1 MTEPKVNVGFVM
13 AGGRSERMNR
23 DKALLPFGST
33 TLLGHAVARLGR
45 VCGEVRILCGP
56 ERRYEEHGATV
67 VLDSTPGTG
76 PLGGLYSGLRSLQR
90 GVGLFLAVDLPDV
103 PEELLARLLELASE
117 WDAVVPVHAAG
128 EEPLCAAYARA
139 CVEPVRRRVEAGQL
153 KMTSFW
159 PDVRVRTVNDAE
171 IELFGDPRRLFR
183 NVNAPED
190 LEPD

>member
-1 MTEPKVNVGFVM
+1 M

-33 TLLGHAVARLGR
+33 TLLDRAVARLGR

-56 ERRYEEHGATV
+56 ERRYEEHAATV
-67 VLDSTPGTG
+67 VLDAIPGTG
-76 PLGGLYSGLRSLQR
+76 PLGGLYSGLRSLR
-90 GVGLFLAVDLPDV
+90 HGVGLFLAVDLPEV
-103 PEELLARLLELASE
+103 PEEFLARLLELASG

-128 EEPLCAAYARA
+128 EEPLCAVYGRT
-139 CVEPVRRRVEAGQL
+139 CVEPVRRRLEAGQL

-171 IELFGDPRRLFR
+171 IEVFGDPRRIFR
-183 NVNAPED
+183 NVNSPSD
-190 LEPD
+190 L